1 MSKRLVAFLSI
12 LSLLLSTLHIPA
24 NAAVRAGAKCNKAGI
39 TSVTAGKTFT
49 CVKSGTKLVWSKGAP
64 VSKPKA
70 VPSPKKTTAFPEI
83 PVPTSI
89 SDLYE
94 KREWIAYSVWSKFNK
109 AVMQPSVTLPPIE
122 IYRGPNTPIN
132 VKNPNSYLK
141 QVVQL
146 FPGVTLPN
154 KFVVFY
160 WNQKDLDEV
169 TKMALSTVGAANIQK
184 NFDETSGPF
193 VRCNNST
200 DCNVGGA
207 FIGIDGTAYIGI
219 GLPDNQPE
227 NGGNGGVEKVEFYH
241 ALQLFNY
248 HTNSLPIPSIG
259 RNLQSIYLPPFW
271 LNLGTENLVS
281 NGLAN
286 AQNYDRFK
294 QGTKYKS
301 WTDQVIPNFSKD
313 WLNDYLDI
321 KYLNTNWKDSGFAT
335 YRPHAIM
342 GQQLSEIFVA
352 IKGPSVLLDFHE
364 QMSKK
369 VSFIDAFK
377 GIFGVTWDEAKPE
390 LVKVIYDRY
399 LNNY

>member
-1 MSKRLVAFLSI
+1 MRQRLAAFLSI
-12 LSLLLSTLHIPA
+12 LSLFLSTLLIPA
-24 NAAVRAGAKCNKAGI
+24 NAAVKVGDKCKKAGI
-39 TSVTAGKTFT
+39 ASVVAGKTFT

-219 GLPDNQPE
+219 GLLDNQPE

-399 LNNY
+399 LNNC

>member
-1 MSKRLVAFLSI
+1 MNKRLITFLSI
-12 LSLLLSTLHIPA
+12 LSLFVSTLLVPA
-24 NAAVRAGAKCNKAGI
+24 NAAIKVGAKCNKAGI
-39 TSVTAGKTFT
+39 TSVTAGKTFK
-49 CVKSGTKLVWSKGAP
+49 CVKSGKKLVWSKG
-64 VSKPKA
+64 VSISKPKA
-70 VPSPKKTTAFPEI
+70 VPSPKKTAAFPEV
-83 PVPTSI
+83 PVPTSFA
-89 SDLYE
+89 DLYE

-109 AVMQPSVTLPPIE
+109 AASQPSVTLPTIE
-122 IYRGPNTPIN
+122 IYKGSNTPNN
-132 VKNPNSYLK
+132 VKDPKSFLK

-146 FPGVTLPN
+146 FPGVTLPK

-169 TKMALSTVGAANIQK
+169 TKVALSIVGAANIQK

-219 GLPDNQPE
+219 GLPDNQNE

-248 HTNSLPIPSIG
+248 HSNSLPIPSQG
-259 RNLQSIYLPPFW
+259 RNLQSVHLPPFW
-271 LNLGTENLVS
+271 LNLGAENLVS
-281 NGLAN
+281 TGLAN
-286 AQNYDRFK
+286 SQNIDRFR

-301 WTDQVIPNFSKD
+301 WTDQVVPNFSKD
-313 WLNDYLDI
+313 WVNDYLDI
-321 KYLNTNWKDSGFAT
+321 KYLNTNWKDSSFAT
-335 YRPHAIM
+335 YRPHALM
-342 GQQLSEIFVA
+342 GQQLSEIFMA

-369 VSFIDAFK
+369 ASFTDAFK
-377 GIFGVTWDEAKPE
+377 EIFGVTWEEAKPE